1 MEGGCG
7 QSRARPHVAGTAKY
21 VDGRLMEGVR
31 LAMAG
36 VMREFLVTPECR
48 VGHVTLE
55 PDPLHAV
62 LGEG

>member
-1 MEGGCG
+1 
-7 QSRARPHVAGTAKY
+7 
-21 VDGRLMEGVR
+21 MEGVR